1 MINNIKIQNYKSIS
15 ECDLDLLSFT
25 ILTGKNSSGKSSV
38 LQAILASV
46 IHCGLSGR
54 MVVDEYAY
62 SRIQN
67 LIAFNNIR
75 NKKLNSDK
83 VNIYIDNNLYC
94 IERDKF
100 RLYTSSFMWEENF
113 YYLPANR
120 ESIKSIDYYQ
130 KDIKFG
136 LYGEFVSSYFEGN
149 KDKVINLYGDN
160 EIQTMKY
167 NLGFWIERILDI
179 KFSLITNK
187 LDTMHVISK
196 FMQDDIGY
204 EFEITNV
211 STGLIFLTKILV
223 IGLSLKKGDILVI
236 ENPEI
241 HLHPKAVSRLVEFFA
256 FLVKN
261 GIQVILE
268 THSDTLINKT
278 RYLVYKKELDSNCV
292 VIYYKDNI
300 DSGFEQV
307 LISDSGYF
315 ANKNGEKRAFPQ
327 GFLDVGL
334 AELMEIR

>member
-1 MINNIKIQNYKSIS
+1 MEK
-15 ECDLDLLSFT
+15 
-25 ILTGKNSSGKSSV
+25 
-38 LQAILASV
+38 
-46 IHCGLSGR
+46 
-54 MVVDEYAY
+54 
-62 SRIQN
+62 
-67 LIAFNNIR
+67 
-75 NKKLNSDK
+75 
-83 VNIYIDNNLYC
+83 
-94 IERDKF
+94 
-100 RLYTSSFMWEENF
+100 NF

-149 KDKVINLYGDN
+149 KDKVVNLYGDN

-179 KFSLITNK
+179 KFLLITNR
-187 LDTMHVISK
+187 LDTMHVTSRFI
-196 FMQDDIGY
+196 QDDIGY

-211 STGLIFLTKILV
+211 STGLIFLIKILI
-223 IGLSLKKGDILVI
+223 IGLSLKKGDIFVV

-241 HLHPKAVSRLVEFFA
+241 HLHPKAISRLVEFFA
-256 FLVKN
+256 FLVTN

-278 RYLVYKKELDSNCV
+278 RYLIYKKELNADSV

-307 LISDSGYF
+307 LINDSGYF

>member
-15 ECDLDLLSFT
+15 ECVLDFLPLT

-38 LQAILASV
+38 LQAILASI

-54 MVVDEYAY
+54 MVDEYAY

-67 LIAFNNIR
+67 LITFNNIR

-83 VNIYIDNNLYC
+83 VNIYINKKLYC

-100 RLYTSSFMWEENF
+100 GLYSSNFKLEKNF

-149 KDKVINLYGDN
+149 KDKVVNLYGDN

-179 KFSLITNK
+179 KFLLITNR
-187 LDTMHVISK
+187 LDTMHVTSRFI
-196 FMQDDIGY
+196 QDDIGY

-211 STGLIFLTKILV
+211 STGLIFLIKILI
-223 IGLSLKKGDILVI
+223 IGLSLKKGDVFVV

-241 HLHPKAVSRLVEFFA
+241 HLHPKAISRLVEFFA
-256 FLVKN
+256 FLVTN

-278 RYLVYKKELDSNCV
+278 RYLIYKKELNADSV

-307 LISDSGYF
+307 LINDSGYF